1 VEGLMTLVNDP
12 LSLLWS
18 EPGPM
23 QIVVDCEL
31 VHLLTLCLV
40 DVLVECPFKLIITCL
55 VGDCLYHAFRLMT
68 CH

>member
-1 VEGLMTLVNDP
+1 MEGLMTPVDDP

-40 DVLVECPFKLIITCL
+40 GVLVECPFKLIITCL
-55 VGDCLYHAFRLMT
+55 VGDCLYHALD
-68 CH
+68 